1 MLCIKCGHNTTT
13 SYDIKAGQQI
23 ASETCSNCGH
33 VSGSSITT
41 PTIRTHQEP
50 SMNADAQMVRIA
62 GSTIHNPSGTS
73 MMSDVPITKQSPLE
87 VIGSKVS
94 QFTARLLKPSVSR
107 QYDPSTA
114 PAWFERQHIVPE
126 RVTPPNSGLGY
137 KTSPYVS
144 EFIKMWGI
152 TPIADLSKYRLMY
165 RTVPKVKRAI
175 DKTVSSA
182 IIKGFNRLEI
192 ANNTWYPEE
201 YSSVDEYHD
210 AIILFLQTWIDNQ
223 PDFYI
228 NLNMIGKDMLTY
240 GNAFVELVYEEM
252 EVEERSLKG
261 FSQYEIHK
269 EDYKWAGTGPLD
281 APDAPMV
288 EVKNPDEKL
297 VEVSPKGKM
306 LWMKPL
312 DPLYMR
318 VRADAYGNVF
328 GYIQFI
334 AVPPVAYTNEK
345 MAHFRYNPLSWQ
357 YETLNG
363 TSMLMSIIRTQEIIW
378 QIENDLILL
387 GHATVKPPMHFA
399 CGDKDNIWPVDV
411 FNGFISDTSNRSAGG
426 DLYTRGDVKGTPLPA
441 PAAGI
446 PAMVKYLDYHDTQR
460 TIALGVPPQLLGEPE
475 GSSRTTAEVSLD
487 DWVNMLQNIQREIS
501 NTLEEQV
508 FKHIIIEEFGE
519 GAPVPTPIWNPLFDK
534 NENDITNR
542 IVSLTAS
549 GIVSI
554 NEARKWLADIGVKL
568 QPVDGA
574 EVLQDLERFKLEVEQ
589 TELSIDEMRNPSAE
603 VSASLKKDTQQFIN
617 KKQKDTMSDIS
628 HPPGMG
634 VDRIAMD
641 DGGVGDIG
649 DVNQLM
655 YPGLPKD
662 KKKK

>member
-1 MLCIKCGHNTTT
+1 MYTYSRKIESFFKNNDWLSGCENKKVPEWVLKSNDEIKSEFLEGYIDADGYKYDNMPNQKSVRCNLETINYNLLHDLKELINSLGYRCGSIRKRKQRNYDTYINERKINNKNGSYLLSFSYIPLHRKNNLIFGDDLNTEKIK
-13 SYDIKAGQQI
+13 SIESVGDRHVYDISVEG
-23 ASETCSNCGH
+23 
-33 VSGSSITT
+33 
-41 PTIRTHQEP
+41 
-50 SMNADAQMVRIA
+50 D
-62 GSTIHNPSGTS
+62 
-73 MMSDVPITKQSPLE
+73 
-87 VIGSKVS
+87 SKN
-94 QFTARLLKPSVSR
+94 F
-107 QYDPSTA
+107 
-114 PAWFERQHIVPE
+114 
-126 RVTPPNSGLGY
+126 
-137 KTSPYVS
+137 
-144 EFIKMWGI
+144 
-152 TPIADLSKYRLMY
+152 
-165 RTVPKVKRAI
+165 
-175 DKTVSSA
+175 
-182 IIKGFNRLEI
+182 I
-192 ANNTWYPEE
+192 ANG
-201 YSSVDEYHD
+201 
-210 AIILFLQTWIDNQ
+210 I
-223 PDFYI
+223 
-228 NLNMIGKDMLTY
+228 
-240 GNAFVELVYEEM
+240 
-252 EVEERSLKG
+252 
-261 FSQYEIHK
+261 
-269 EDYKWAGTGPLD
+269 
-281 APDAPMV
+281 
-288 EVKNPDEKL
+288 
-297 VEVSPKGKM
+297 
-306 LWMKPL
+306 
-312 DPLYMR
+312 
-318 VRADAYGNVF
+318 
-328 GYIQFI
+328 
-334 AVPPVAYTNEK
+334 VAHN
-345 MAHFRYNPLSWQ
+345 
-357 YETLNG
+357 